1 MEKNCSIIIPA
12 YNEESGINPV
22 IDGIRKVMDS
32 SGWKYELIV
41 VDDGSTDSTAEK
53 AEKKQVKLIRHERN
67 RGYGASL
74 KTGIVNAIYENI
86 LITDADGTYPPEY
99 ITGILKEEGYA
110 MVVGARKAYQVSIT
124 RRPVKY
130 LMNRFASYLS
140 GVKIP
145 DLNSG
150 LRLFKKE
157 IAEKYI
163 SYMPDGFSFTSNI
176 TLVMLCNN
184 YPVKY
189 IQIDYYKREGKSKFH
204 PIKDTF
210 NLGSFIVRTTLYFNP
225 LKIFFPAS
233 VLMMLLSFFV
243 LFYSYM
249 VLKDVMEITVI
260 MLFISSIQVLAIG
273 LLADLI
279 NKKTR

>member
-1 MEKNCSIIIPA
+1 
-12 YNEESGINPV
+12 
-22 IDGIRKVMDS
+22 
-32 SGWKYELIV
+32 
-41 VDDGSTDSTAEK
+41 
-53 AEKKQVKLIRHERN
+53 
-67 RGYGASL
+67 
-74 KTGIVNAIYENI
+74 
-86 LITDADGTYPPEY
+86 
-99 ITGILKEEGYA
+99 
-110 MVVGARKAYQVSIT
+110 
-124 RRPVKY
+124 
-130 LMNRFASYLS
+130 
-140 GVKIP
+140 
-145 DLNSG
+145 
-150 LRLFKKE
+150 
-157 IAEKYI
+157 
-163 SYMPDGFSFTSNI
+163 MPDGFSFTSNI

-273 LLADLI
+273 MLADLI
-279 NKKTR
+279 NKKVR